1 VRFLGGG
8 MQNKRWTTIIKH
20 QQSRYQVRA
29 SNSSRLLLAL
39 TVLLLLALLLLLLGG
54 TRLGLGLVHLVEEA
68 QAGLLELIGLGL
80 HLLGG
85 DLTLARLALGDEL
98 TERGDLLADGLGLGL
113 VNAVLELLEGL
124 LGVVGDRVGTVGGLN
139 GSLAVL
145 VLAGV
150 LLGVVDHALDL
161 LVAQTGAGGD
171 GDRLVL
177 VGGLVLGTN
186 VDDGVGV
193 NVEGDLNLGN
203 TTVRRGDTD
212 KLEVAEELVVA
223 DELTLTLVDLDLD
236 SGLEVGGSGEGLGLL
251 GGDGGVAVD
260 QTGEDTAEGLDTK
273 RQRGDIEEEEV
284 SDLSREDTTLDRGTD
299 GDGLVGVDRL
309 GGVTAEDALDGLG
322 DLGHTGHTTDKDD
335 ILDVLG
341 LEVGILESLADGL
354 NGPGDKGLDQTLELS
369 AGHLGV
375 DVLGARG
382 VGSDEGKVD
391 VGLEGRRQLNLGL
404 LGGLADTLDGHA
416 VAGKVNALLG
426 LELLDEVTDE
436 GNVKVLTTE
445 VSVTVG
451 GLDLEHTAGNLQN
464 GDVKGTTPKVVNSD
478 NAVIL
483 LETVG
488 KSGGGGLVDHTHD
501 VKTRDLTGVLG
512 GLTLLVVEV
521 GRDSN
526 NGVLEGLADEGLSGL
541 LHLSEDETTDLRRRV
556 LLALGLEPCI
566 AVGVLDDLV
575 GNLLDVA
582 LDLNVGELATDET
595 LGGEEGVLGVDD
607 GLALG
612 GNTDKTLALLGETDD
627 RGGRASTCRRVRY
640 PFMAFLM
647 ARVSLPSEFSMIL
660 GFMPSMSATAELVVP
675 RSIPITGPLT
685 FSSLSIFSAYD
696 RLNDELMGALYA
708 EERRVE
714 VARGAAC

>member
-1 VRFLGGG
+1 
-8 MQNKRWTTIIKH
+8 MQKQTLDKIVIKH

-68 QAGLLELIGLGL
+68 QAGLLELVGLGL

-98 TERGDLLADGLGLGL
+98 AERGDLLADGIGLGL

-124 LGVVGDRVGTVGGLN
+124 LGVVGDGVGTVSGLN
-139 GSLAVL
+139 GGLAVL

-161 LVAQTGAGGD
+161 LVAQTGAGSDGD
-171 GDRLVL
+171 GLVL

-193 NVEGDLNLGN
+193 NVEGDLDLGD

-223 DELTLTLVDLDLD
+223 DKLTLTLVDLDLD
-236 SGLEVGGSGEGLGLL
+236 SGLEVGGGGEGLGLL

-260 QTGEDTAEGLDTK
+260 QTGEDTAEGLNTE
-273 RQRGDIEEEEV
+273 RQRGDIEKQEV
-284 SDLSREDTTLDRGTD
+284 SDLSREDTTLDRGTNSD
-299 GDGLVGVDRL
+299 SLVGVDRL

-322 DLGHTGHTTDKDD
+322 DLGHTGHATNKDD

-354 NGPGDKGLDQTLELS
+354 NGPGDKGLNQTLELG

-375 DVLGARG
+375 DVLGAGG
-382 VGSDEGKVD
+382 VGGDEGKVD

-404 LGGLADTLDGHA
+404 LSGLTDTLDGHA
-416 VAGKVNALLG
+416 VAGKVDALLG

-436 GNVKVLTTE
+436 GNVEVLTTK

-451 GLDLEHTAGNLQN
+451 GLDLEHTAGDLKD
-464 GDVKGTTPKVVNSD
+464 GDIEGTTTKVIDSD
-478 NAVIL
+478 NAVVL
-483 LETVG
+483 LKTVG
-488 KSGGGGLVDHTHD
+488 KGSGSGLVDHTHD

-521 GRDSN
+521 GRDSD
-526 NGVLEGLADEGLSGL
+526 NGVLEGLSNKGLSGL

-556 LLALGLEPCI
+556 LLALGLEPRI

-575 GNLLDVA
+575 GDLLDVA
-582 LDLNVGELATDET
+582 LDLDVGELATDKT

-627 RGGRASTCRRVRY
+627 RGGRASTCCRVRY
-640 PFMAFLM
+640 PFIAFLM
-647 ARVSLPSEFSMIL
+647 ARIFLPSEFSIIL

-696 RLNDELMGALYA
+696 LLNDELMGALYA